1 MADINDIGEP
11 SDQVQLQLERLGH
24 EASKYSNSQL
34 PEDIGTEW
42 KWYSSSIIEKDYLK
56 SF

>member
-11 SDQVQLQLERLGH
+11 SDQVQLQLERLGQ

-34 PEDIGTEW
+34 PEDTGTEW
-42 KWYSSSIIEKDYLK
+42 KWYSSLIIEKDYLM

>member
-1 MADINDIGEP
+1 MADVNDTGEP

-42 KWYSSSIIEKDYLK
+42 KWYSFLIIEKDFLK

>member
-11 SDQVQLQLERLGH
+11 SDQVQLQLERLGQ

-34 PEDIGTEW
+34 PEDIGTEL
-42 KWYSSSIIEKDYLK
+42 KWYSSLIIEKVYLK